1 MSCPSRANGD
11 EPLTYQWSKDS
22 SAIDGA
28 TNKSL
33 TLDSVSSSE
42 AGDYTVVVTNAGG
55 QAESDVV
62 TVNVIEP
69 VTIVTQPEGESV
81 ILGDPVTLKV
91 VVEGVGP
98 ISYFWYHDGELV
110 EGRHREHPALGQRAG
125 RRRGRL

>member
-1 MSCPSRANGD
+1 MVSNEGYPWGATETSDTVTLTVETPPEITQLTESVTLAYGESIELSVTANGD

-55 QAESDVV
+55 QRSR
-62 TVNVIEP
+62 
-69 VTIVTQPEGESV
+69 
-81 ILGDPVTLKV
+81 TL
-91 VVEGVGP
+91 
-98 ISYFWYHDGELV
+98 
-110 EGRHREHPALGQRAG
+110 
-125 RRRGRL
+125 